1 MPSNYE
7 KFFNGD
13 KFAVV
18 GNSEK
23 MSFPVLTYRGLK
35 NLSKTVFPVDPKAND
50 IDGDRVYRDLS
61 DLPGQVDRVILELPK
76 KEMESWIVKVSE
88 AGIKDAWIH
97 MGCDTKEA
105 VKLAEEKGINLRTG
119 TCAVMYVT
127 PGPTYHS
134 IHKWI
139 MKILNKY

>member
-7 KFFNGD
+7 TFFNGQ

-35 NLSKTVFPVDPKAND
+35 NLSKTVFPIDAKAD
-50 IDGDRVYRDLS
+50 EIDGDRVYRDLTG
-61 DLPGQVDRVILELPK
+61 LPEQVDRVIFELPK
-76 KEMESWIVKVSE
+76 NEMESWVSKAVE

-105 VKLAEEKGINLRTG
+105 IRLAEEKGINLRTG

-127 PGPTYHS
+127 PDPSFHS

-139 MKILNKY
+139 MKILRKY

>member
-7 KFFNGD
+7 TFFDGQ

-23 MSFPVLTYRGLK
+23 MNFPVLTYRGLK
-35 NLSKTVFPVDPKAND
+35 NLSKTVFPIDAKAD
-50 IDGDRVYRDLS
+50 EIDGDRVYRDLTG
-61 DLPGQVDRVILELPK
+61 LPEQVDRLIFELPK
-76 KEMESWIVKVSE
+76 NEMESWISKAAE

-105 VKLAEEKGINLRTG
+105 IRLAEEKGINLRTG

-127 PGPTYHS
+127 PDPSFHS

-139 MKILNKY
+139 MKILRKY

>member
-7 KFFNGD
+7 TFFTGD
-13 KFAVV
+13 KYAVV

-23 MSFPVLTYRGLK
+23 MNFPLLTYRGLK
-35 NLSKTVFPVDPKAND
+35 NLSKMVFPVDPKAD
-50 IDGDRVYRDLS
+50 EIDGDRVYRDLNE
-61 DLPGQVDRVILELPK
+61 LPEQVDRIIFELPK
-76 KEMESWIVKVSE
+76 TEMESWVRKASE

-97 MGCDTKEA
+97 MGCDTKE
-105 VKLAEEKGINLRTG
+105 VVRVSEENGINLRTG

-127 PGPTYHS
+127 PDPSFHS

-139 MKILNKY
+139 MKILKKY